1 MYRRCKMNKLVL
13 PSHAPYVVQSCT
25 TCQMACKRQ
34 KVDPFYTEKR
44 CSALKGHSSTPAN
57 LN

>member
-1 MYRRCKMNKLVL
+1 MYRRRKMNKLVL
-13 PSHAPYVVQSCT
+13 PSHALCSAICT
-25 TCQMACKRQ
+25 TCQMACKQQ

-44 CSALKGHSSTPAN
+44 CSASKGHSSAPDN